1 MLDDFS
7 FTTLPHLPCSPG
19 CYVFCGSGWREPW
32 NRLASGKVIK
42 TQVRKHLFI
51 MARKLIKYVCTKAS
65 GKEVKRKH
73 TATHNGIVND
83 EGHWNGKL
91 TFNLA
96 WCIQMSRPICRNL
109 WEHLQA
115 KSFDAGEQETHLQTI
130 YKQRQSL
137 LFGSI
142 KPNKTNNTPDLHG
155 RINQGF
161 LNKEIK
167 KTLHYLPFLISSCF
181 CHVEWNYPGVFCT
194 VWGLFYH
201 RDRSQNWR
209 LFSSWPFLGT
219 DT

>member
-130 YKQRQSL
+130 YKKRQSL

-155 RINQGF
+155 RINRVF
-161 LNKEIK
+161 L
-167 KTLHYLPFLISSCF
+167 T
-181 CHVEWNYPGVFCT
+181 
-194 VWGLFYH
+194 
-201 RDRSQNWR
+201 RR
-209 LFSSWPFLGT
+209 
-219 DT
+219 